1 MLKTCSDT
9 QLWSNGLGGRT
20 DQIGTT
26 MGLGDFALFV
36 ERIMSSRAAVLIIAQ
51 IELRSDLL
59 QVWHRNS
66 RAHWTG
72 MSSWAPGVHGGVV
85 LKSKE
90 WEWNQFLADTWR
102 VEGRVKNLWSL
113 QCESCRHP
121 SLVTLGV
128 TVIYFNSFNLM
139 KQLMVF
145 VSTCSM
151 AFTQCHMPV
160 TWSHS
165 LRVQWGWTSA
175 CYRDVARNSHW
186 PDFMSIPCLH

>member
-1 MLKTCSDT
+1 VLKTCSYT
-9 QLWSNGLGGRT
+9 QLWSNGLRGRT
-20 DQIGTT
+20 DQTGTT

-102 VEGRVKNLWSL
+102 EEGRVKNFWKLTMWKFPPPKSCYTWCHRNLL
-113 QCESCRHP
+113 QLIQSDETIDAVC
-121 SLVTLGV
+121 
-128 TVIYFNSFNLM
+128 INL
-139 KQLMVF
+139 LHGFYPVPHA
-145 VSTCSM
+145 S
-151 AFTQCHMPV
+151 HMI
-160 TWSHS
+160 
-165 LRVQWGWTSA
+165 A
-175 CYRDVARNSHW
+175 
-186 PDFMSIPCLH
+186 